1 MSVKKHIA
9 MAMTT
14 GLIGM
19 ALISGGTVAYFS
31 DELESK
37 AEIQS
42 GTLELGFVDINENIL
57 FKIEDIQPG
66 EDFESRFTLRNN
78 GSLNIGEIVLFSKH
92 TILDKN
98 GNEKDNGFGS
108 QILLKELIVDG
119 KEIIKGKDSAMTLN
133 ELRKLKNGL
142 LIKEEDIAFPNGDT
156 MDVKVKFQFKKT
168 AKDQNDF
175 QGNKLELDWTFRAM
189 QTNK

>member
-42 GTLELGFVDINENIL
+42 GTLELGFVDINEKIL
-57 FKIEDIQPG
+57 FKFVHMQPG
-66 EDFESRFTLRNN
+66 EEFE
-78 GSLNIGEIVLFSKH
+78 
-92 TILDKN
+92 
-98 GNEKDNGFGS
+98 
-108 QILLKELIVDG
+108 
-119 KEIIKGKDSAMTLN
+119 
-133 ELRKLKNGL
+133 
-142 LIKEEDIAFPNGDT
+142 
-156 MDVKVKFQFKKT
+156 
-168 AKDQNDF
+168 
-175 QGNKLELDWTFRAM
+175 
-189 QTNK
+189 